1 MKRNLIMSATA
12 VTALAVIL
20 FIGCR
25 QRNQRGYYSQKE
37 TYAERVHNSF
47 LYGGSI
53 GLAVNP
59 SRYFGAFYELA
70 YNNLNK
76 EMIDFFANEIRMK
89 PIQRF
94 GLNIRFGGPKK
105 WQR

>member
-37 TYAERVHNSF
+37 TEIHIPAPIDTSAMDEEFYRRMREFEALF
-47 LYGGSI
+47 PDI
-53 GLAVNP
+53 P
-59 SRYFGAFYELA
+59 SD
-70 YNNLNK
+70 K
-76 EMIDFFANEIRMK
+76 
-89 PIQRF
+89 
-94 GLNIRFGGPKK
+94 
-105 WQR
+105 

>member
-37 TYAERVHNSF
+37 TEIHIPA
-47 LYGGSI
+47 
-53 GLAVNP
+53 P
-59 SRYFGAFYELA
+59 
-70 YNNLNK
+70 
-76 EMIDFFANEIRMK
+76 IDTSAMDEEFFRRMREFEALH
-89 PIQRF
+89 PDVPLDR
-94 GLNIRFGGPKK
+94 
-105 WQR
+105 

>member
-37 TYAERVHNSF
+37 TEIHIPAPIDTSAMDEE
-47 LYGGSI
+47 
-53 GLAVNP
+53 
-59 SRYFGAFYELA
+59 FYR
-70 YNNLNK
+70 
-76 EMIDFFANEIRMK
+76 RMREFEALH
-89 PIQRF
+89 PDAPLDR
-94 GLNIRFGGPKK
+94 
-105 WQR
+105 

>member
-37 TYAERVHNSF
+37 TEIHIPA
-47 LYGGSI
+47 
-53 GLAVNP
+53 P
-59 SRYFGAFYELA
+59 
-70 YNNLNK
+70 
-76 EMIDFFANEIRMK
+76 IDTSAMDEEFFRRMREFEALH
-89 PIQRF
+89 PDTPLDR
-94 GLNIRFGGPKK
+94 
-105 WQR
+105 

>member
-37 TYAERVHNSF
+37 TEIHIPAPIDTSAMDEEFFRRMREFEASHPDNVP
-47 LYGGSI
+47 
-53 GLAVNP
+53 LA
-59 SRYFGAFYELA
+59 R
-70 YNNLNK
+70 
-76 EMIDFFANEIRMK
+76 
-89 PIQRF
+89 
-94 GLNIRFGGPKK
+94 
-105 WQR
+105 